1 MKNVKDHKDKIIIC
15 FALAVILAVLVF
27 FVWKKDETVKLP
39 VPNEAE
45 YTKPFNEWARE
56 VVREAKNK
64 TPEKKALEEAYWGKI
79 LKMKES
85 SLKDITFYGKVVDQ
99 YNNPVSGVTLSA
111 FPTPEYLAST
121 AGGGRL
127 STDSEGMF
135 FVEGVTGLR
144 LSIARF
150 GKLSYQ
156 FPKRQVFGFSH
167 KNHEK
172 SKYSWQKT
180 FAVWR
185 EDFNKLDNLTKYEGL
200 LFPHLLIEI
209 ELVRNCESGISV
221 NYIFSNDI
229 QGATKGGYN
238 FIDVFVGNY
247 VGKILTPLYK
257 NKELSLRTLVFVKS
271 SFLIKFIKVWLLN
284 IKVKKNNNFAIDNN
298 KLLFRYFKFYPQLYY
313 VYFYIHTYPYFNY
326 IKLNLKSIF
335 NKN

>member
-1 MKNVKDHKDKIIIC
+1 MEQIEYIIQPLVTLCIPTYNRSQFLEKC
-15 FALAVILAVLVF
+15 LAQIVCQKGFDERTEVVILDNCSTDNTKEIVGKFSERYSNIKYFRNSENIGMERNILKVL
-27 FVWKKDETVKLP
+27 TLGNGQLLKLL
-39 VPNEAE
+39 NDYALLLEG
-45 YTKPFNEWARE
+45 
-56 VVREAKNK
+56 
-64 TPEKKALEEAYWGKI
+64 ALEMIISVVLENVNEKPNLYFSNKINKKLFYHFNDIDSFFKHTTYWQTWI
-79 LKMKES
+79 S
-85 SLKDITFYGKVVDQ
+85 
-99 YNNPVSGVTLSA
+99 
-111 FPTPEYLAST
+111 
-121 AGGGRL
+121 
-127 STDSEGMF
+127 
-135 FVEGVTGLR
+135 
-144 LSIARF
+144 
-150 GKLSYQ
+150 
-156 FPKRQVFGFSH
+156 
-167 KNHEK
+167 
-172 SKYSWQKT
+172 T